1 MALDAGRCD
10 MTPLVNNGIDNGVVP
25 YVDLCPARNSANN
38 QARVTR
44 LHLKAVVGR
53 PAREGLIDTIL
64 KWQQPVLLQGLHT
77 SWPVLLPPPPRSS

>member
-1 MALDAGRCD
+1 
-10 MTPLVNNGIDNGVVP
+10 MTPLVNNASTTVWFHT
-25 YVDLCPARNSANN
+25 LTCARHAICANN

-44 LHLKAVVGR
+44 LHLKAVSSVR

-64 KWQQPVLLQGLHT
+64 KWQQPVLVQGLHT